1 MRFAALPGIT
11 VMWLASALISVRGNG
26 DAMGDAEWENPRIFG
41 INKEPPHCTITPFAD
56 VRQAF
61 SYSRSA
67 SPLVQSLNGPWQF
80 HWVRRPEDRPREFY
94 RQEFDASR
102 WDSIPV
108 PSNWQMHGY
117 DIPIYTNVRYPFPA
131 NPPHIPH
138 DFNPV
143 GSYRR
148 TFSLPQ
154 DWEGRQVFVVF
165 DGVESAFY
173 LWVNGELVGYSQDS
187 RTPAEFNI
195 TRFVRPGQNLMAVE
209 VYRWSD
215 GSYLED
221 QDFWRLSGIFRD
233 VYLVARPT
241 VYVRDFFVQTELDG
255 DYRNGALRVTAKVR
269 NNGPAGVKKP
279 TLEAVLLDGTEAGA
293 PVVAR
298 MSATTPYLESCAES
312 TMLLRAEVPN
322 PRKWSAEKPNLYM
335 LLLTLKDAEGQVLEV
350 VPARIGFRGVEIKG
364 GQLLVNGKPIYIKG
378 VNRHEHDPDTGHY
391 VSVESMV
398 RDILLMKRF
407 NINAVRTCHYPD
419 SPVWYDLCDY
429 YGLYVIDEANVESH
443 GMGYD
448 PERTL
453 ANKPEWREA
462 HLDRITRMVER
473 DKNHPSVIV
482 WSLGNEAGD
491 GTTFEEASEWIHQRD
506 PSRPVHYERAGT
518 RPHTDIVCPMYSPLE
533 HLIQYGSQDRD
544 RPLIMCEYAHAMGN
558 AVGNLKEYWE
568 VIERYRN
575 LQGGCIWDWVDQGLR
590 KYALSEKG
598 EKVWFWAYG
607 GDFGDQ
613 PNDGNFCCNG
623 LVLPDRRITP
633 KLWEVKKVYQN
644 IAVEAVDLAR
654 GSIRVRNKFFFTD
667 LAEFQPS
674 WELCEDGTV
683 IQQGVLDPIPLPPG
697 QATEVRIPLKK
708 PRLHPGAE
716 YHLRVAFRLRSATPW
731 ADQGHEVAWEQFP
744 MPWRVPPAPVVRLAE
759 KGTLRV
765 EDDGDLVLVEGRDFA
780 VSFSRATGTMQSLR
794 YGNREILATAEV
806 PGPILNAY
814 RAPTDNDKYL
824 RPLWQQAGLDR
835 LQAAVKDFQVK
846 QAAPAEVRV
855 QVQLLHTGVEGK
867 GFVNTVTYEVLGNGW
882 IDVHN
887 TVDPVGELP
896 ILPRLGVQMLL
907 GAAYERLQW
916 FGRGPHEN
924 YPDRKTSADVGRY
937 RSTVS
942 EQYEP
947 YVRPQEMGN
956 REEVRWLALTD
967 TTGAGLLV
975 VAAEPLAVSAL
986 HFTAH
991 DLDQAAHIHDLRPR
1005 AEVVLCLDYK
1015 QCGLGNASCGPG
1027 VLEQYALR
1035 PAPAVFRF
1043 ALRPYVPTMGDLA
1056 EVARMRLR

>member
-1 MRFAALPGIT
+1 MRLTAFSFLPVIVHVALTVSVVGAAWTLQDSHWEDP
-11 VMWLASALISVRGNG
+11 SV
-26 DAMGDAEWENPRIFG
+26 FG
-41 INKEPPHCTITPFAD
+41 INKEPPHATGVPFATQE
-56 VRQAF
+56 QAL
-61 SYSRSA
+61 SSSRGS
-67 SPLVQSLNGPWQF
+67 SPLVLSLNGLWQF
-80 HWVRRPEDRPREFY
+80 HWVRRPEDRPRDFY
-94 RQEFDASR
+94 RPDFDASA

-148 TFSLPQ
+148 TFALPEN
-154 DWEGRQVFVVF
+154 WAGRQVFVVF

-173 LWVNGELVGYSQDS
+173 LWVNGVLVGYSQDS

-195 TRFVRPGQNLMAVE
+195 TGFLKPGENLLAVE

-233 VYLVARPT
+233 VYLVARPM
-241 VYVRDFFVQTELDG
+241 VYVRDFFVRTELDAA
-255 DYRNGALRVTAKVR
+255 YRDATLRVTAKVR

-279 TLEAVLLDGTEAGA
+279 TLEAVLLDGIEPGA
-293 PVVAR
+293 PVLAK
-298 MSATTPYLESCAES
+298 MTASTPYLESGAES
-312 TMLLRAEVPN
+312 TMLLRAELAN
-322 PRKWSAEKPNLYM
+322 PRKWSAEKPHLYT
-335 LLLTLKDAEGQVLEV
+335 LVLTLKDAEGQVLEV
-350 VPARIGFRGVEIKG
+350 IPSRVGFRSVEIKG

-391 VSVESMV
+391 VTFESMV

-419 SPVWYDLCDY
+419 APAWYDLCDY

-453 ANKPEWREA
+453 ANKPEWRAA

-491 GTTFEEASEWIHQRD
+491 GTTFEEASDWIHQRD

-518 RPHTDIVCPMYSPLE
+518 RPHTDIVCPMYPPLE
-533 HLIQYGSQDRD
+533 HLVQYGSQDRD

-558 AVGNLKEYWE
+558 AVGNLQEYWE

-590 KYALSEKG
+590 KYAVNDRG

-623 LVLPDRRITP
+623 LVLPDRRTTP

-644 IAVEAVDLAR
+644 IAIEPVDLMR
-654 GSIRVRNKFFFTD
+654 GLVRVRNKFFFTD
-667 LAEFQPS
+667 LAEFVAT
-674 WELCEDGTV
+674 WVLTEDGSE
-683 IQQGVLDPIPLPPG
+683 IQRGVLPPLALAPG
-697 QATEVRIPLKK
+697 QSAAVRIPFKK
-708 PRLHPGAE
+708 PRLCPGAE
-716 YHLRVAFRLRSATPW
+716 YHLRIAFHLRAATSW
-731 ADQGHEVAWEQFP
+731 AEQGHEVAWEQFFIP
-744 MPWRVPPAPVVRLAE
+744 FQTKPAPRVQLPPGEVQVV
-759 KGTLRV
+759 
-765 EDDGDLVLVEGRDFA
+765 DQDGLVSLHGKDFVA
-780 VSFSRATGTMQSLR
+780 SFSRATGALASLR
-794 YGNREILATAEV
+794 YQGMEVLAQGVEA
-806 PGPILNAY
+806 PGPLLNAF

-824 RPLWQQAGLDR
+824 RKPWLAAGLDR
-835 LQAAVKDFQVK
+835 LVPQLQDFAV
-846 QAAPAEVRV
+846 ERV
-855 QVQLLHTGVEGK
+855 SRG
-867 GFVNTVTYEVLGNGW
+867 EVLVRTRMVWTGAPGRGFTHLATYRVLANGW
-882 IDVHN
+882 IEVEN
-887 TVDPVGELP
+887 NVEPFGELP
-896 ILPRLGVQMLL
+896 ILPRLGVRLFVDT
-907 GAAYERLQW
+907 AYERMEWL
-916 FGRGPHEN
+916 GRGPHEN

-937 RSTVS
+937 RSTVT

-947 YVRPQEMGN
+947 YVRPQETGN
-956 REEVRWLALTD
+956 HEEVRWLALTD
-967 TTGAGLLV
+967 STGHGLLV
-975 VAAEPLAVSAL
+975 VCPQPLAASAL

-991 DLDQAAHIHDLRPR
+991 DLDRAEHIHELRPR
-1005 AEVVLCLDYK
+1005 PEVVLCIDYQ

-1027 VLEQYALR
+1027 VLDQYALKA
-1035 PAPAVFRF
+1035 APVAFRF
-1043 ALRPYVPTMGDLA
+1043 ILRPYEPGMGDLA
-1056 EVARMRLR
+1056 QVARTRLP